1 MNSTL
6 PSNRSF
12 GILFTAVFAAA
23 GVYGLWRGG
32 ILTPWM
38 LALAALTA
46 AVTLARP
53 VWLAPLNRAWMQF
66 GALLHRI
73 VSPVVLGLLYFGMFT
88 PIGWVMRLAG
98 HDAMARRWDPK
109 AASYWIRRA
118 PPGPAD
124 DSFRDLF

>member
-1 MNSTL
+1 MNSTV

-38 LALAALTA
+38 LALAAFTA

-53 VWLAPLNRAWMQF
+53 VWLAPFNRAWMQF

-98 HDAMARRWDPK
+98 HDAMARRWDPS
-109 AASYWIRRA
+109 ATSYWIRRA